1 MLVIL
6 QSVAVTTVPSSLMAM
21 GRAVGTVTLM
31 RVGVT
36 VPPPPSPPPMPS
48 LVVVRFTGL
57 VALPPLAVMSSAHAP
72 TARLNTMQSAS
83 SMVTGL
89 RRVLVM

>member
-1 MLVIL
+1 MR

-31 RVGVT
+31 RVGVM
-36 VPPPPSPPPMPS
+36 VPPPSPPPMPS
-48 LVVVRFTGL
+48 LVVVRLTGL

-72 TARLNTMQSAS
+72 TARENTMQSAS

-89 RRVLVM
+89 RRFLVM